1 MKKFLSLLSFA
12 VIMFVATTVTHAT
25 PNVTVEFTSVAFDSP
40 NKTITLVTRL
50 TNSGDQN
57 AEVEALNLAHLRLAA
72 SDTGE
77 ILFEGENVSMTIAP
91 CLVPAGS
98 YVEDVVWVL
107 QTDYLPEYNGQMTI
121 DWNGEISYTVR

>member
-1 MKKFLSLLSFA
+1 MKKFFSMLAFA

-25 PNVTVEFTSVAFDSP
+25 PNVTVEFTSVDFDSP

-50 TNSGDQN
+50 TNSGDQD
-57 AEVEALNLAHLRLAA
+57 AEVDALNLAHFRLAA

-107 QTDYLPEYNGQMTI
+107 QTDYLPEFKGEVTI
-121 DWNGEISYTVR
+121 DWNGKISYAIR